1 MICGY
6 IYEILVLL
14 FIKGVINI
22 ASINRA
28 RPCKSR
34 HKGRAPIDR
43 LKSIEQACFGIN
55 YIECDVQ
62 NL

>member
-28 RPCKSR
+28 CPCKSR
-34 HKGRAPIDR
+34 HKGRAPID
-43 LKSIEQACFGIN
+43 LS
-55 YIECDVQ
+55 
-62 NL
+62 L